1 MKRGRAIAAR
11 VGQDIR
17 SYGGFVLLFL
27 LYDLASHLLFG
38 AFCPYRIL
46 TGLPCPGCGMTRSV
60 VCFALGQFSRGWQYS
75 PLGIFWL
82 LLALYFCVARYLLGK
97 PAKGLLPAAGV
108 LIGMMIVFY
117 LYRMYRFF
125 PGEVPMEYTR
135 GNLLER
141 VIPGYFGLLQEM
153 LGRLR
158 ALGAAYFG

>member
-1 MKRGRAIAAR
+1 MPNNAVRQYR
-11 VGQDIR
+11 VIGITA
-17 SYGGFVLLFL
+17 VLCIIYAFTVRYTPLRIPCLF
-27 LYDLASHLLFG
+27 HEV
-38 AFCPYRIL
+38 
-46 TGLPCPGCGMTRSV
+46 TGLKCPGCGMTRSV

-82 LLALYFCVARYLLGK
+82 LLALYFCIARYLLGK

-108 LIGMMIVFY
+108 LIGLMIVFY